1 MGALEAVNL
10 VLALLAKQG
19 EISALID
26 KARAAGKPISQADW
40 DSVTTA
46 DDQARADLAAAI
58 AKAKS
63 EGR

>member
-26 KARAAGKPISQADW
+26 RARASGQPISQADW

-46 DDQARADLAAAI
+46 DDRARADLAAAI
-58 AKAKS
+58 AKAKA